1 MSGNDSNL
9 AYNEKSYLKDFMKL
23 LLVYA
28 TYSNSTFTA
37 IHIAEQEFKDAELE
51 TEIILARDVQPE
63 HIAAADVVVLASP
76 SWDYHGDQGQ
86 PHEDYLIFNATM
98 ENQTFPNKKFAVLG
112 LGDST
117 YTYFCGAVTHLEAT
131 IARLQGKLVHDSLKI
146 DQFYMYEPE
155 STQKIKDWARQLVQK
170 IK

>member
-1 MSGNDSNL
+1 
-9 AYNEKSYLKDFMKL
+9 MKI

-37 IHIAEQEFKDAELE
+37 VHIAEQEFRDAELE
-51 TEIILARDVQPE
+51 PQVILARDVQPSD
-63 HIAAADVVVLASP
+63 IQAADLVILASP

-86 PHEDYLIFNATM
+86 PHEDYLIFRKTM
-98 ENQTFPNKKFAVLG
+98 EGNTFPNKQFAVLG

-117 YTYFCGAVTHLEAT
+117 YTYFCGAVKHLEEL
-131 IARLQGKLVHDSLKI
+131 ISQLQGTLFHDSLKI

-155 STQKIKDWARQLVQK
+155 STQKIKEWSREVAKKVRA
-170 IK
+170 